1 MWQHFSITLTV
12 VIKKFYYFLLFK
24 NVIKMYKNFQKI
36 LKCILATPGL
46 ELLINWLPARCL
58 RPLGHINL
66 VVRDGEKPII
76 YYSESYHQS
85 LLKLQAKTIV
95 LTGANLVHDS
105 FWLMFLALQRVL
117 LKDRFHHFYKL
128 LPFFSF
134 SPSYQNLLETDNN
147 PNPHWLLFSE
157 GFYDCFTIPG
167 IQG

>member
-24 NVIKMYKNFQKI
+24 TVIKMYKNFQKI
-36 LKCILATPGL
+36 LKYILAVTGL
-46 ELLINWLPARCL
+46 ELSNILLPDRCL

-66 VVRDGEKPII
+66 VVGRGGKPLI

-85 LLKLQAKTIV
+85 LLKLQTKTIV

-117 LKDRFHHFYKL
+117 LEDRFHHFYKL

-134 SPSYQNLLETDNN
+134 FPSYQNLLETDNN
-147 PNPHWLLFSE
+147 PNPHWLLFLE
-157 GFYDCFTIPG
+157 GFYNCFTTPG

>member
-1 MWQHFSITLTV
+1 MITGSNPRLSYAILGHKISFMYIKPQKGTFICPKLMPKAEK
-12 VIKKFYYFLLFK
+12 IKK
-24 NVIKMYKNFQKI
+24 QKI
-36 LKCILATPGL
+36 NSVPFQTTVLDHSGTVTCN
-46 ELLINWLPARCL
+46 INNRKSTL
-58 RPLGHINL
+58 
-66 VVRDGEKPII
+66 I

-134 SPSYQNLLETDNN
+134 FPSYQNLLETDNN
-147 PNPHWLLFSE
+147 PNPHWLLFLE
-157 GFYDCFTIPG
+157 GFYNCFTIPG